1 VSSASPFPTS
11 LGEIIRKQREIAE
24 LPLRQLA
31 SMAKISNPYLSQI
44 EHGLREPSEQV
55 LEAIARSLQVSAD
68 DLLDS
73 VRAAS
78 ADNDESGL
86 NSVAAAIRDD
96 PNLTAKQKQALL
108 ETYTAMIGATA
119 YRRGRRR
126 DAAEPPADD

>member
-1 VSSASPFPTS
+1 VPSASPFPTS

-31 SMAKISNPYLSQI
+31 SMSKISNPYLSQI

-73 VRAAS
+73 VRTTDGND
-78 ADNDESGL
+78 ADGS
-86 NSVAAAIRDD
+86 NSVEAAIRDD
-96 PNLTAKQKQALL
+96 KNLTAKQKQALL
-108 ETYTAMIGATA
+108 ETYTAMSGATA
-119 YRRGRRR
+119 YRRGHGT
-126 DAAEPPADD
+126 DAAEPVAE